1 MRFRRLI
8 ERKRA
13 SAYVFTMMISFAAAV
28 LVTRL
33 FLEITGY
40 PQIGNSE
47 LHIAHVLWG
56 GLIVAVGAALPLI
69 FSNNSVLGIS
79 ATLSGIGLGLF
90 FDEVGK
96 FLTQDNDYF
105 FRPAASI
112 IYILFLIGVYVY
124 ITVRRGEPDA
134 QTRLHHALAVMQEV
148 VDGDLDVRE
157 KAELEELLSSIIGDA
172 EMPDVRELA
181 AELLDFVRHQA
192 DVVPLRRQPFLEHLH
207 SAAMWIE
214 EHVLTR
220 PTTRALLIVSTAL
233 LSVLSLLDLL
243 TLLRAISRPEQ
254 AMVLLQAWIA
264 RANLT
269 SAQESLW
276 FAVMIGLK
284 GVVGLSLIVALVM
297 FALGRDRRGIG
308 FALVGLLLSVT
319 VLDVLLFYFQQ
330 FAAALYASVD
340 FALIVALNFYA
351 SRYVAPAFAK
361 QRVPA
366 DLAP

>member
-8 ERKRA
+8 ERQHA
-13 SAYVFTMMISFAAAV
+13 SAHVFTLIISFAAAV

-33 FLEITGY
+33 FLELTGY

-69 FSNNSVLGIS
+69 FSSNSILGVS

-112 IYILFLIGVYVY
+112 IYILFLIGIYVY

-157 KAELEELLSSIIGDA
+157 KAELENLLSSIVGDA
-172 EMPDVRELA
+172 EVPDVRELA
-181 AELLDFVRHQA
+181 AELLDFVRQQA
-192 DVVPLRRQPFLEHLH
+192 DVVPLRRQPLLDALRSVRAWVEQ
-207 SAAMWIE
+207 
-214 EHVLTR
+214 HVLTR
-220 PTTRALLIVSTAL
+220 PNTRALLIVSTAL
-233 LSVLSLLDLL
+233 LGLLSLLDLW
-243 TLLRAISRPEQ
+243 TLLRAVGQPEQ
-254 AMVLLQAWIA
+254 VAVLLQMWAA
-264 RANLT
+264 RVNLT

-276 FAVMIGLK
+276 FALMIGLK
-284 GVVGLSLIVALVM
+284 GVVGFSLMAALVM

-308 FALVGLLLSVT
+308 FALAGLLLSVT
-319 VLDVLLFYFQQ
+319 VLDVLLFYFRQ
-330 FAAALYASVD
+330 FAAALYAGVD
-340 FALIVALNFYA
+340 FALIAALNFYA
-351 SRYVAPAFAK
+351 SRYLGPASVQSPNSPAPS
-361 QRVPA
+361 P
-366 DLAP
+366 

>member
-8 ERKRA
+8 ERRRA

-33 FLEITGY
+33 FLELTGY

-56 GLIVAVGAALPLI
+56 GLIVAIGAALPLV
-69 FSNNSVLGIS
+69 FSNNSILGIS

-96 FLTQDNDYF
+96 FLTQNNDYF

-134 QTRLHHALAVMQEV
+134 QTRLHHALAVMQEI

-157 KAELEELLSSIIGDA
+157 KAELEELLSNIIGDA

-192 DVVPLRRQPFLEHLH
+192 DVVPLRRQPLLDGLRL
-207 SAAMWIE
+207 AGAWIE
-214 EHVLTR
+214 RHVLTR
-220 PTTRALLIVSTAL
+220 PNTRALLIISTAL
-233 LSVLSLLDLL
+233 LGTLSLLDLL
-243 TLLRAISRPEQ
+243 ALLRAIGQPGQ
-254 AMVLLQAWIA
+254 AMVLIQVWVA
-264 RANLT
+264 RANLM
-269 SAQESLW
+269 SAQESIW

-284 GVVGLSLIVALVM
+284 GVVGLALIVALAM
-297 FALGRDRRGIG
+297 FALGQDRRGIG
-308 FALVGLLLSVT
+308 FALAGLLLSVT

-330 FAAALYASVD
+330 FSAALYASVD
-340 FALIVALNFYA
+340 FALIAALNFYA
-351 SRYVAPAFAK
+351 LRYLSPAFAE
-361 QRVPA
+361 QSPA
-366 DLAP
+366 DPTP